1 MLVVASVVQ
10 VDEEKCIGCKAC
22 DRVCP
27 TEAIVT
33 VDKLAR
39 VDEASCTGCKKCME
53 ACLDYLAITPKRLPE
68 LRVLRTD
75 VATVPEEDIEALC
88 EKARLFPFQAVCPC
102 TGTKAREVA
111 AAILLGARTPSEV
124 SVETGVRGVCS
135 LWCTSSVVRLLRAAG
150 IEVEPTPKNWRLY
163 PDGFDASIWTVPDE
177 IAERYPEYRLQES
190 RDRLRT
196 DDLTLVGF
204 PAIRKDPQ

>member
-10 VDEEKCIGCKAC
+10 IDEDKCIGCKAC

-33 VDKLAR
+33 VAKLAR
-39 VDEASCTGCKKCME
+39 VDEASCTGCNKCIE
-53 ACLDYLAITPKRLPE
+53 ACMDHGAISRKLLSEPRF
-68 LRVLRTD
+68 VRTD
-75 VATVPEEDIEALC
+75 VEGVPEREIEALC
-88 EKARLFPFQAVCPC
+88 EKARLFPHHPVCPC
-102 TGTKAREVA
+102 TFTLAQEVA

-124 SVETGVRGVCS
+124 SVKTGVRGVCS
-135 LWCTSSVVRLLRAAG
+135 MWCTSAVVRLLNAAG

-163 PDGFDASIWTVPDE
+163 PDGLDASIWNVPDE
-177 IAERYPEYRLQES
+177 VAERYPEYRLKES

-196 DDLTLVGF
+196 EALTLVAF
-204 PAIRKDPQ
+204 PSIREDPK